1 MFTHVAAVLAAER
14 FHRLAPTTVGAGREG
29 VDGLRVDRD
38 DWQIKGLLP
47 GIAFWVFPLRLVE
60 VSERAAVRKDE
71 PFRYQPHLFF
81 HGRAVFPENPTVRN
95 QLFRRSFIAV
105 RADDVISLV
114 ELQQQAEPPTALCAE
129 SFVRVLV
136 ARYDW

>member
-1 MFTHVAAVLAAER
+1 
-14 FHRLAPTTVGAGREG
+14 TTVGAGREG

-71 PFRYQPHLFF
+71 PFRCQPHLFF
-81 HGRAVFPENPTVRN
+81 HGRAVFPENPTVQKAGHECN
-95 QLFRRSFIAV
+95 QLLLRAFIAV
-105 RADDVISLV
+105 RADDVVALV